1 MWETMSSPEL
11 LNLSLGNL
19 LHPLANLIDL
29 AANHIVELTVV
40 PDQLDVTEDL
50 LIGGVFA
57 REELLFASG

>member
-1 MWETMSSPEL
+1 MSSPEL
-11 LNLSLGNL
+11 LNLPLGNF

-50 LIGGVFA
+50 LIGRVFA

>member
-1 MWETMSSPEL
+1 MSSSEL
-11 LNLSLGNL
+11 LNLPLGNL
-19 LHPLANLIDL
+19 LHPLANLVDL